1 MEQLKRTILG
11 IFLVLFSVLT
21 FAQNGSFV
29 GIVRDESNSQPL
41 EYANVV
47 VYFSSDSSIVSGGVT
62 SATGNFKIEKLKQGQ
77 YFLRAQFLG
86 YETKQTEVFELKDH
100 LRLNVGTI
108 ALDPAGEL
116 VEEVNVTGAR
126 INTIS
131 KIDKQT
137 FSAEQFESARGGNA
151 VDVLKNMPSV
161 AVNAEGDITV
171 RGSGGFL
178 LLLNGKPVLSD
189 AQAALSQIP
198 ANAIKNIELITSPSA
213 KYDPDGKAGIIN
225 VTTKNAHNSGS
236 GVIVNAKYGL
246 PGTTDFGNDR
256 EAKRFGGDLT
266 YSYQKGKWDIT
277 LGGNYNRN
285 DLQGYRV
292 GNMWIKN
299 PENNTINYMSSEGE
313 RSFNRYDY
321 AARAS
326 IRFQLN
332 ESNVLSAGIYTGKRY
347 QERDAN
353 LNYSNWQETLDTHE
367 KIYDAPYY
375 NANNQIK
382 QGTFTLGNI
391 DFTHTFEDQSSVT
404 ASALYEYD
412 DLYGNTH
419 NRNLTGP
426 GGTLQQYVQNPYE
439 KPIEGYR
446 LKLDYARKVGVGKLE
461 AGYQFRNDKQDG
473 VFDYS
478 VTPDDLTASNEM
490 FSGTAYSENT
500 INSVYSQYSAS
511 NEKLEYIVG
520 LRYEYS
526 RRSVKLSFDSDPHV
540 LKLSNFFPTL
550 NIQYNI
556 SPDLK
561 VKTGVSRR
569 IQRSTNNQLNPIPER
584 EHSETLEV
592 GDPDLKPEFVTLA
605 ELGLVKSFK
614 GGSSAYLTAYLQSSK
629 DPVQRVNSVFNDSI
643 LNRVYTNVD
652 RGRAYGFELGTD
664 LHLTQWWSFFAGG
677 NLFKQTYKGG
687 LEILGEPAID
697 VNSSKWGYSF
707 NVNTTFN
714 LSSTWSLN
722 GNVNY
727 LSKRPTAQGEDSRY
741 LIPNLSVKKTF
752 LDKRLTATVQWQ
764 NIDLG
769 MHESHRQRITTW
781 GEQFYTTTNY
791 IYQTDFVVLNLSYNL
806 NWKNGKSKLPS
817 SEFGDKEF

>member
-1 MEQLKRTILG
+1 MKKVILLL
-11 IFLVLFSVLT
+11 LVSFTGLASIAQSGSVSGVVT
-21 FAQNGSFV
+21 
-29 GIVRDESNSQPL
+29 DENNAGPL
-41 EYANVV
+41 EYASVV
-47 VYFSSDSSIVSGGVT
+47 VYNLNDSSMVAGGVT
-62 SATGNFKIEKLKQGQ
+62 NESGVFKIEKLAAGE
-77 YFLRAQFLG
+77 YFLKAQFLG
-86 YETKQTEVFELKDH
+86 YETSGKERFQLGNH
-100 LRLNVGTI
+100 QALNVGTV
-108 ALDPAGEL
+108 ALKPSGQL
-116 VEEVNVTGAR
+116 VEQVNVTGAR

-137 FSAEQFESARGGNA
+137 FNAEQFESARGGNA

-161 AVNAEGDITV
+161 AVNAEGNITV
-171 RGSGGFL
+171 RGSSGFL
-178 LLLNGKPVLSD
+178 LLLNGKPVLTD
-189 AQAALSQIP
+189 AQSALSQLP

-225 VTTKNAHNSGS
+225 ITTKTAHNSGS
-236 GVIVNAKYGL
+236 GLSVNAKYGL
-246 PGTTDFGNDR
+246 PPTTDFDNLR
-256 EAKRFGGDLT
+256 NAKRFGGDLT

-285 DLQGYRV
+285 DLQGFRE
-292 GNMWIKN
+292 GNVWIEN
-299 PENNTINYMSSEGE
+299 QENNTINHMPSEGE
-313 RSFNRYDY
+313 RSFYRYDY
-321 AARAS
+321 AGRALV
-326 IRFQLN
+326 RFQMN
-332 ESNVLSAGIYTGKRY
+332 EANVLSAGVYAGKRY

-353 LNYSNWQETLDTHE
+353 LFYSNWQETLDTHE

-404 ASALYEYD
+404 ASVLYEYD

-419 NRNLTGP
+419 NRNLTEP
-426 GGTLQQYVQNPYE
+426 GGTLQQYVQNPYK

-446 LKLDYARKVGVGKLE
+446 LKLDYARNIGGGKLE
-461 AGYQFRNDKQDG
+461 AGYQYRNDTQDG

-478 VTPDDLTASNEM
+478 VTPDDATASNEL

-500 INSVYSQYSAS
+500 INSVYSQYSAGT
-511 NEKLEYIVG
+511 EKLEYIVG

-550 NIQYNI
+550 NILYNVT
-556 SPDLK
+556 PGLK
-561 VKTGVSRR
+561 LKTGVSRR

-584 EHSETLEV
+584 EHSETLEI
-592 GDPDLKPEFVTLA
+592 GDPDLKPEFITLA

-643 LNRVYTNVD
+643 LNRVYTNVE
-652 RGRAYGFELGTD
+652 RGRAYGFELGAD
-664 LHLTQWWSFFAGG
+664 LHPTKWWSFFAGG
-677 NLFKQTYKGG
+677 NLFKQTYKGE
-687 LEILGEPAID
+687 LQILGESPID
-697 VNSSKWGYSF
+697 VNNSKWVYSF

-714 LSSTWSLN
+714 LGAGTSLN
-722 GNVNY
+722 ANVNY
-727 LSKRPTAQGEDSRY
+727 LSKRPTPQGEDSRY
-741 LIPNLSVKKTF
+741 LIPNLALKKTF
-752 LDKRLTATVQWQ
+752 LDNRLTATVQWQ

-769 MHESHRQRITTW
+769 MKESHRQRITTW

-791 IYQTDFVVLNLSYNL
+791 IYETDFVVLNLSYNL